1 MTSFDLESAARALM
15 PKDIS
20 VLASSSHLAMH
31 ITPSFVLVAVT
42 DVASEKPIWIQEFAL
57 ADDMGIGPAFEF
69 VSARNWFEQVF
80 RKVTVSFETHVFTL
94 IPEPFFDKARMAE
107 VLQFNFRQ
115 HIGEAL
121 HLELREADSRL
132 IYENPQGA
140 ASLLKRAP
148 HARLLPLPF
157 LMTRFALHPQ
167 WNESSQINLCI
178 SGNQMVMTAV
188 KNGQFMLVN
197 AYEIASETDVLYH
210 LSNLA
215 IQLDFDLQQVP
226 ILVLRGKEGK
236 ALDILKTY
244 CGNLRSELFKNEVHP
259 ILQLHSV
266 CA

>member
-107 VLQFNFRQ
+107 VFQFNLRQ
-115 HIGEAL
+115 H
-121 HLELREADSRL
+121 
-132 IYENPQGA
+132 
-140 ASLLKRAP
+140 
-148 HARLLPLPF
+148 
-157 LMTRFALHPQ
+157 
-167 WNESSQINLCI
+167 
-178 SGNQMVMTAV
+178 
-188 KNGQFMLVN
+188 NG
-197 AYEIASETDVLYH
+197 
-210 LSNLA
+210 
-215 IQLDFDLQQVP
+215 
-226 ILVLRGKEGK
+226 
-236 ALDILKTY
+236 
-244 CGNLRSELFKNEVHP
+244 
-259 ILQLHSV
+259 
-266 CA
+266 